1 MHNYNFKGYYAIVGM
16 TFGKWNVVV
25 VCSSYVTPTC
35 EVTKMRHIPQRLVLK
50 QTIHEVV
57 FPSKHSAQYAC

>member
-1 MHNYNFKGYYAIVGM
+1 LASKLIATKKHNYNFKGYYAIISM

-35 EVTKMRHIPQRLVLK
+35 EVTLK
-50 QTIHEVV
+50 NETYTTTFRTQ
-57 FPSKHSAQYAC
+57 S